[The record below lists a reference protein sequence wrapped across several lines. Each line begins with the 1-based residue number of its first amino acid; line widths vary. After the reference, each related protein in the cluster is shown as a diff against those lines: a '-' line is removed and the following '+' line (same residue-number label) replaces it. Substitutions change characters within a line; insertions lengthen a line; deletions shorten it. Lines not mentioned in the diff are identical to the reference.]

1 MYCIISR
8 TWRTLATLGACSKGS
23 KFRKWHLFHMCSGLQ
38 VFQVPNSLYTFN
50 AQINALHS
58 YTDLVFV
65 IYIYLLTLLITYL
78 CTYEIC
84 AWDVAMVHLYNF
96 VKLVLSFN
104 FMWVMGI
111 EHRSS
116 GLDSK
121 CFYPLS
127 HLIGPVIFTLH
138 LRNMIR

>member
-1 MYCIISR
+1 M
-8 TWRTLATLGACSKGS
+8 L
-23 KFRKWHLFHMCSGLQ
+23 
-38 VFQVPNSLYTFN
+38 NSLYILN
-50 AQINALHS
+50 AQIN
-58 YTDLVFV
+58 DLNKLYLFSFV

-96 VKLVLSFN
+96 VKLLLSFN
-104 FMWVMGI
+104 FMWVMGF
-111 EHRSS
+111 EYMYS

-121 CFYPLS
+121 SFYPWS
-127 HLIGPVIFTLH
+127 HLIGSVIFILH